1 MKIGV
6 LDSNGAFNNPFFK
19 NKKITKLG
27 NEWKDQEYSTD
38 MVGFT
43 HAEYVCSFIL
53 KENPDAEIVL
63 VPIVKK
69 NKKSSVLDLIK
80 GIKVLMEEKV
90 DIINMSLGDEYRYH
104 VEVEEICRVA
114 TEQGILLVSAYS
126 NQKSEVTYPASL
138 PFVLGVKCLDIE
150 DPRQVLF
157 YNETSNDIIFFS
169 KYFSLYHLGIP
180 KFYSGNSFA
189 CAVVTGYLSNYE
201 REYKRLIFQFINST
215 FNKYYPYQLL
225 KQKKC
230 YFLTNRMEEALEQR
244 FIREVINAYRCEEF
258 KVGIENLEKS
268 DIKLELCPVIFIDHN
283 NYQEICKYKEQITN
297 YAAKYPKKEIVL
309 RYPLFSIAERLCFQ
323 KGTNRILNQFTI

>member
-38 MVGFT
+38 ILGFT

-53 KENPDAEIVL
+53 KENPGAEIVL

-69 NKKSSVLDLIK
+69 NKKSSVLDLVK
-80 GIKVLMEEKV
+80 GIEVLMKENV

-104 VEVEEICRVA
+104 AEVEEICRAA
-114 TEQGILLVSAYS
+114 TEQGIFLISAYS
-126 NQKSEVTYPASL
+126 NQRSDVTYPASF
-138 PFVLGVKCLDIE
+138 PFVLGVKSLDME
-150 DPRQVLF
+150 NPGRVFCYD
-157 YNETSNDIIFFS
+157 ETSNDIIFFS
-169 KYFSLYHLGIP
+169 QYFSLYHLGIP
-180 KFYSGNSFA
+180 KFYPGNSFA

-201 REYKRLIFQFINST
+201 REYKKMIFQLMNSI

-230 YFLTNRMEEALEQR
+230 YFLTNRIEEPLEQR
-244 FIREVINAYRCEEF
+244 FMREVTNVYRGEIF
-258 KVGIENLEKS
+258 KIGMEKLDKSAIQLEPCS
-268 DIKLELCPVIFIDHN
+268 VIFIDHN
-283 NYQEICKYKEQITN
+283 NYQEICKYKERIME
-297 YAAKYPKKEIVL
+297 YAIKYPEKEMVL
-309 RYPLFSIAERLCFQ
+309 RYPLFSIWERIKIQ
-323 KGTNRILNQFTI
+323 KNANRVINQFTI